1 MKKLSEFIVKHR
13 MLLICIIFVLT
24 VASIVSLL
32 FVNVNSDILSYL
44 PDGVP
49 MTEGMNFMRENFQM
63 QGDAI
68 VGVAGITYKEMKKIA
83 KEIETLKGVKS
94 GGVIWIGS
102 IKEMENLPL
111 NGDMINSP
119 LVPKEIKNYLRK
131 ALGDEGYEM
140 LLTLDPKEMV
150 AQILSNG
157 SIVDMFCPNRE
168 EGEGIHESAPRDYL
182 VMLQLDVAPST
193 DEAMAIVDTIH
204 NDILKDYEHAIGGS
218 TQMTKD
224 IFDSTINEIWKYLLV
239 AILVMFIILLLTT
252 TSLVEPFIF
261 MLTLGVSIVINM
273 GTNII
278 LPSVSVVTFAASSIL
293 QLGLSM
299 DYAIFMM
306 HAYAEE
312 RKHTL
317 DDGLAMQRAI
327 PRTFSTI
334 TSSALTTVGGFIALF
349 FMKFKIGADLG
360 MVLAKGV
367 FLSLL
372 TVICLQPC
380 LMLLLGKLTRKTEHR
395 IMVPKL
401 RHVASFSITH
411 RKIIVII
418 ATLILIPCIFLQGKV
433 GLTYIKFVKEPENP
447 TRIQQSVNS
456 MSNSL
461 ILIVPAGEGDYEKNK
476 ELLERIDGLGDQVK
490 AVMGVY
496 SMLPDDLAPYLTKL
510 TGAMSDPEFSQILK
524 DYGLESMLGSM
535 DMSMLDSFVSNG
547 YTMYSVMISGE
558 AESAQAAATLASIHR
573 YCEEI
578 FGADQQKYYVTG
590 MTQAVEDLRLITP
603 ADFTIVTVVS
613 IAIILFVLLF
623 ALKSLKLSALLIAV
637 IELGIFINLTISFL
651 FGQSINFMAYIII
664 SSIQLGAT
672 VDYAIL
678 YTVKYQRNLDIM
690 PAKEAAYRALRDSGV
705 SIITSV
711 AIMAGCCLSVSLVTS
726 NVIVGEI
733 TMMIARGSVIS
744 GILVMLLLPALLV
757 VFTSNKKLKK
767 EGRVERKKVKKIT
780 RQKKKEEIEQPIDV
794 SLSDEGSDSAAISAD
809 AATVRE
815 NLVQDASDSLE
826 KE

>member
-1 MKKLSEFIVKHR
+1 
-13 MLLICIIFVLT
+13 
-24 VASIVSLL
+24 
-32 FVNVNSDILSYL
+32 
-44 PDGVP
+44 
-49 MTEGMNFMRENFQM
+49 
-63 QGDAI
+63 
-68 VGVAGITYKEMKKIA
+68 
-83 KEIETLKGVKS
+83 
-94 GGVIWIGS
+94 
-102 IKEMENLPL
+102 
-111 NGDMINSP
+111 
-119 LVPKEIKNYLRK
+119 
-131 ALGDEGYEM
+131 
-140 LLTLDPKEMV
+140 
-150 AQILSNG
+150 
-157 SIVDMFCPNRE
+157 
-168 EGEGIHESAPRDYL
+168 
-182 VMLQLDVAPST
+182 
-193 DEAMAIVDTIH
+193 
-204 NDILKDYEHAIGGS
+204 
-218 TQMTKD
+218 MTKD

-461 ILIVPAGEGDYEKNK
+461 ILIVPAGEGDYEKNR

>member
-13 MLLICIIFVLT
+13 LALVCIVFLLT
-24 VASIVSLL
+24 VVSIVALL

-49 MTEGMNFMRENFQM
+49 MTEGMEYMRETFGM

-68 VGVAGITYKEMKKIA
+68 VGVSGATYDEMKSIA
-83 KEIETLKGVKS
+83 KKMERLDGVKE

-102 IKEMENLPL
+102 IKEMENMPS
-111 NGDMINSP
+111 GSIINSA
-119 LVPKEIKNYLRK
+119 LVPKEIKDYLRN
-131 ALGDEGYEM
+131 ALGEDGWQA
-140 LLTLDPKEMV
+140 LVNLDSKEMV
-150 AQILSNG
+150 GQILQNSSVVG
-157 SIVDMFCPNRE
+157 LFCPNRA
-168 EGEGIHESAPRDYL
+168 EGEGINAKERRDYL
-182 VMLQLDVAPST
+182 VMLQLNVAPST
-193 DEAMAIVDTIH
+193 DEAMAVIAEIH
-204 NDILKDYEHAIGGS
+204 DNILKNYDHAIGGS

-273 GTNII
+273 GTNLI

-317 DDGLAMQRAI
+317 DDKLAMSRAI
-327 PRTFSTI
+327 PKTFSTI

-360 MVLAKGV
+360 IVLAKGV

-372 TVICLQPC
+372 TIIFLQPC
-380 LMLLLGKLTRKTEHR
+380 LMLMLGKLSRKTQHR

-401 RHVASFSITH
+401 RRVASFSVTH
-411 RKIIVII
+411 RKVIV
-418 ATLILIPCIFLQGKV
+418 ALALVLLIPCIFLQNRV

-447 TRIQQSVNS
+447 TQIQQSVNE

-461 ILIVPAGEGDYEKNK
+461 ILIVPADEGDYEKNK
-476 ELLERIDGLGDQVK
+476 QLVDQINGLGDEVQG
-490 AVMGVY
+490 VMGVY
-496 SMLPDDLAPYLTKL
+496 AMLPDEIAPYLTKL
-510 TGAMSDPEFSQILK
+510 TAALSSEEFSQILK
-524 DYGLESMLGSM
+524 DNNLGSM
-535 DMSMLDSFVSNG
+535 VDSFDLSMLDSFISNG
-547 YTMYSVMISGE
+547 YTMYSVMLKGE
-558 AESAQAAATLASIHR
+558 AESQLASDTLSKIHGF
-573 YCEEI
+573 CEEI
-578 FGADQQKYYVTG
+578 FGADGQTYYVTG
-590 MTQAVEDLRLITP
+590 MTQAVEDLRGITP
-603 ADFTIVTVVS
+603 TDFTVVTVVS
-613 IAIILFVLLF
+613 VLMILVVLLF
-623 ALKSLKLSALLIAV
+623 ALKSVKLSALLIAV
-637 IELGIFINLTISFL
+637 IEFGIFINLTFSFL
-651 FGQSINFMAYIII
+651 IGQQINFMAYIII

-678 YTVKYQRNLDIM
+678 YTVKYQRNLEIM

-733 TMMIARGSVIS
+733 TLMIARGSIIS
-744 GILVMLLLPALLV
+744 GILVMVLLPALLV

-780 RQKKKEEIEQPIDV
+780 RQRKKQGVEQQIDV
-794 SLSDEGSDSAAISAD
+794 SVIETAQDDVSVSGGSEEIAAANTN
-809 AATVRE
+809 AQE
-815 NLVQDASDSLE
+815 NIGT
-826 KE
+826 